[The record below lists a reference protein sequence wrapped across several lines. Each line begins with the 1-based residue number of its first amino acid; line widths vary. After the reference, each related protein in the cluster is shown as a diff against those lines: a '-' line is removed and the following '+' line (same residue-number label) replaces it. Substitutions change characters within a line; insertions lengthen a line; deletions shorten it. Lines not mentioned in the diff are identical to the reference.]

1 MADTNAIINLDYDII
16 QQEAASISNCADTIA
31 GIGKRVEDIN
41 YSLESAWYGSAQ
53 EKFSEELRVATSTT
67 FPQMYK
73 VCQEMSSLL
82 TSTANSMK
90 SADSSVG
97 DAVRTALQE
106 AIDSVF
112 GN

>member
-16 QQEAASISNCADTIA
+16 QQEATSISNCADTIA
-31 GIGKRVEDIN
+31 GIGKKVEDIN
-41 YSLESAWYGSAQ
+41 YSLESAWYGAAQ
-53 EKFSEELRVATSTT
+53 EKFSEELSIAADT
-67 FPQMYK
+67 FPQMYR
-73 VCQEMSSLL
+73 VCQDMSSLL

-90 SADSSVG
+90 AADSSVG

>member
-16 QQEAASISNCADTIA
+16 QQEATSISNCADTIA
-31 GIGKRVEDIN
+31 GIGKKVEDIN
-41 YSLESAWYGSAQ
+41 YSLESAWYGAAQ

-82 TSTANSMK
+82 ISTANSMK
-90 SADSSVG
+90 AADSSVG